1 MRGGI
6 VAIKLVAV
14 VAASALTLA
23 CAESEHPPAPSTAT
37 APAETPAR
45 AAPAADVTVTTTSNE
60 ARAAFEKGRDLQ
72 LNTREPEAIAE
83 FKKALALDPNFVFAK
98 AWLGYLTLG
107 DEGTQLLDKAMAARD
122 KLPEPERLS
131 IEQLAALRA
140 GDRKKASEIAQK
152 IVALLPFDWRA
163 QLDLGNRLYDERK
176 YEESVAHF
184 SKAAAFGPKT
194 PAVYNALGYGLL
206 MQRRVD
212 AAVYA
217 FRKYAELKP
226 DEPNALD
233 SLGEALMSAGKL
245 DEAEQS
251 FQKAADAGFS
261 FAWDGVAETRFL
273 RGNWA
278 GGFEANARAKQDAL
292 RAIDKLD
299 ADANACWALLA
310 KGDRAEADKR
320 IDALD
325 KDAQGAKYDEMA
337 AMSSVLRAVSLADS
351 GKDGDA
357 NGELQ
362 KAIDRGKTAK
372 LPGIAQNRVNRL
384 ALSLRA
390 IVATRIGAAD
400 ADKVAAEI
408 GALGHQ
414 GEADLDQK
422 SLEALG
428 KGAALL
434 AKGDAK
440 AAVGELSHCV
450 DQDSFCRYA
459 LLLAEDKAGDATTA
473 GLTRDRLVSMNLRE
487 YPYLWV
493 RAKSSMPAARSSA
506 SIRVLA
512 SALNSPSSRRMV
524 SMLTSFLRLT
534 LKSVAA
540 VARSLSACRFWLITM
555 SGPWSATRIASTRL
569 KKT

>member
-1 MRGGI
+1 MLRPR
-6 VAIKLVAV
+6 
-14 VAASALTLA
+14 SRSLA
-23 CAESEHPPAPSTAT
+23 PSPEHPPTPSSAA

-45 AAPAADVTVTTTSNE
+45 AAPAADVTVTTTSTE
-60 ARAAFEKGRDLQ
+60 ARDAFEKARDLQ
-72 LNTREPEAIAE
+72 LNTREAEAIAE
-83 FKKALALDPNFVFAK
+83 FKKALALDPNFVFAE

-107 DEGTQLLDKAMAARD
+107 DEGTKLLDKAMAARS

-131 IEQLAALRA
+131 VEHLAALRA
-140 GDRKKASEIAQK
+140 GDRKKATEIAQK
-152 IVALLPFDWRA
+152 IVTLLPFDWRA

-176 YEESVAHF
+176 YEESVNHF

-261 FAWDGVAETRFL
+261 FAWDGIAETRFL

-278 GGFEANARAKQDAL
+278 PGFEANARAKQDAL

-310 KGDRAEADKR
+310 KGDHAEADKR
-320 IDALD
+320 IDALE
-325 KDAQGAKYDEMA
+325 KDAQAAKYDEMA
-337 AMSSVLRAVSLADS
+337 ATASVLRAVSLADG
-351 GKDGDA
+351 GKDADA
-357 NGELQ
+357 AAELV
-362 KAIDRGKTAK
+362 KATDRGKSAK

-390 IVATRIGAAD
+390 ILATRTGAAD
-400 ADKVAAEI
+400 GDKVAAEI
-408 GALGHQ
+408 TASAQPGDN
-414 GEADLDQK
+414 DLDQK
-422 SLEALG
+422 SLETLG
-428 KGAALL
+428 RGAALL
-434 AKGDAK
+434 AKNDAK
-440 AAVGELSHCV
+440 AAAAELSHCV
-450 DQDSFCRYA
+450 EQDSFCRYA
-459 LLLAEDKAGDATTA
+459 LLLAEEKAGDTTVA

-493 RAKSSMPAARSSA
+493 RAK
-506 SIRVLA
+506 A
-512 SALNSPSSRRMV
+512 SAA
-524 SMLTSFLRLT
+524 
-534 LKSVAA
+534 K
-540 VARSLSACRFWLITM
+540 
-555 SGPWSATRIASTRL
+555 
-569 KKT
+569 